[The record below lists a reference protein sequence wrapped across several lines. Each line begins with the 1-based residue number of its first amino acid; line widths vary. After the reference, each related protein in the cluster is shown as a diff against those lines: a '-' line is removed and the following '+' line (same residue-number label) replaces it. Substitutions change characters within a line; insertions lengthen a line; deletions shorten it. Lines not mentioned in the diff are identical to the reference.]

1 VFVVLLGIG
10 FLAGVVT
17 AVSPCVL
24 PVLPILLAGGASGG
38 RKRALAIIAGLVT
51 SFVLVTLFA
60 AWVLDQLGLPKD
72 ILRNVAIALLFVIA
86 AMLVF
91 PPLARIVAKPFELIA
106 RAPAR
111 TGDDVAGGIVLGAS
125 LGLVFVPC
133 GGPVLGAITTA
144 AASLDFGWRTLLLT
158 VAYALGAGVPMLVI
172 ALLGQRASER
182 TRWLRLNAPRV
193 RASLGVVVALATLAI
208 VFKLDQKAQTA
219 LSDYTGTLQKYV
231 EKSDFA
237 QRELAK
243 LRWSDV
249 AVAHAGTSLADY
261 GPAPELAG
269 IAGWVNSPPLTLRSL
284 RGKVVLIDFWT
295 YSCINC
301 LRTLPHVK
309 AWDRT
314 YRREGLV
321 VVGVHTP
328 EFAFESVPSN
338 VEDAVRDLGV
348 RYPVAL
354 DNGYG
359 TWNVF
364 GNRYWPAKY
373 LIDKRG
379 HVRYAHFGEGS
390 YEETERR
397 IRTLLGEPAARPASP
412 SIADETPDGVLTPET
427 YLGWERL
434 SIAYRGDAIRADRF
448 ASYRF
453 GRTLLESEYAY
464 AGRWSVERERI
475 VAGRD
480 ARLRIRLHAQDVHLV
495 LAGRGR
501 VDVLVD
507 GERQRSVRVGQDRL
521 YTVAKLPR
529 RGDALLELRF
539 TRGLA
544 AYAFT
549 FG

>member
-1 VFVVLLGIG
+1 MFVVVLGIG
-10 FLAGVVT
+10 FLAGVIT

-38 RKRALAIIAGLVT
+38 RKRALAVVAGLVA
-51 SFVLVTLFA
+51 SFVIVTLFA

-72 ILRNVAIALLFVIA
+72 LLRNIAIAFLFVIA

-91 PPLARIVAKPFELIA
+91 PPLGRIVAKPFERIA

-111 TGDDVAGGIVLGAS
+111 TGEGVAGGIVLGAS
-125 LGLVFVPC
+125 LGLAFVPC
-133 GGPVLGAITTA
+133 GGPVLATITAT
-144 AASLDFGWRTLLLT
+144 AASLEFGWRTVLLM
-158 VAYALGAGVPMLVI
+158 VAYALGAGLPMLAI
-172 ALLGQRASER
+172 AVLGQRASER

-193 RASLGVVVALATLAI
+193 RAALGVVVALATLAI
-208 VFKLDQKAQTA
+208 VFKVDQKAQTA
-219 LSDYTGTLQKYV
+219 LNDYTGALQKYV

-237 QRELAK
+237 RNELAK
-243 LRWSDV
+243 LRQSDV

-261 GPAPELAG
+261 GPAPEFTG
-269 IAGWVNSPPLTLRSL
+269 IDRWVNSPPLSLRSL

-309 AWDRT
+309 AWDRA
-314 YRREGLV
+314 YRSDGLV
-321 VVGVHTP
+321 IVGVHTP

-354 DNGYG
+354 DNHYG
-359 TWNVF
+359 TWNAF
-364 GNRYWPAKY
+364 GNQYWPAKY

-379 HVRYAHFGEGS
+379 HVRYAHFGEGK

-397 IRTLLGEPAARPASP
+397 IRTLLGEPATRPASP
-412 SIADETPDGVLTPET
+412 SIADETPQGVLTPET

-434 SIAYRGDAIRADRF
+434 SIAYVGDAIKPDHPARYD
-448 ASYRF
+448 F
-453 GRTLLESEYAY
+453 GRDLLESQYAY
-464 AGRWSVERERI
+464 AGRWRVERERI

-480 ARLRIRLHAQDVHLV
+480 ARLRIRFHAQSAHLV

-501 VDVLVD
+501 VDVFVN
-507 GERQRSVRVGQDRL
+507 GERRRSVRVTQDRL
-521 YTVAKLPR
+521 YTVATLPR